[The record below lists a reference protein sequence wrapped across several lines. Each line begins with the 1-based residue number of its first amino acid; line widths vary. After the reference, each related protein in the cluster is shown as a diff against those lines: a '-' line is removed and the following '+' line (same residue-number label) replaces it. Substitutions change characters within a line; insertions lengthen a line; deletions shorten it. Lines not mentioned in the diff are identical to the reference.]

1 MKIYAVVSKET
12 DNVIAQ
18 FLDHGTEKVKF
29 NGIKLG
35 ILDQQ
40 VHPDERELL
49 KVVEVYLS
57 SSKGKMDQ
65 TKQLDPDTF
74 IVESLS
80 YYEEVDFVYLS
91 RNPER
96 DIALCT
102 PKE

>member
-1 MKIYAVVSKET
+1 MKVYAVVSKET
-12 DNVIAQ
+12 GNVIAN
-18 FLDHGTEKVKF
+18 FLDHGKEKVKF

-35 ILDQQ
+35 ILDQHVQ
-40 VHPDERELL
+40 PDERELL

-65 TKQLDPDTF
+65 TKQLEPDAF
-74 IVESLS
+74 IIENLGD
-80 YYEEVDFVYLS
+80 YEGVDLIYLS
-91 RNPER
+91 RNPDR

>member
-12 DNVIAQ
+12 DNVIAK

-40 VHPDERELL
+40 VQPDERELL

-65 TKQLDPDTF
+65 TKQLEIDAF
-74 IVESLS
+74 IVETLS

>member
-65 TKQLDPDTF
+65 TKQLDPAAF
-74 IVESLS
+74 VIENLS
-80 YYEEVDFVYLS
+80 DYEGADLIYLS

>member
-1 MKIYAVVSKET
+1 MKVYAVVCSQT

-18 FLDHGTEKVKF
+18 FIDHGKGRVKL

-35 ILDQQ
+35 ILPHH
-40 VHPDERELL
+40 VHHGERELL
-49 KVVEVYLS
+49 KVVNVYLS
-57 SSKGKMDQ
+57 STKGKMDQ
-65 TKQLDPDTF
+65 TKQLDPDAF
-74 IVESLS
+74 VIENLSDYESADLI
-80 YYEEVDFVYLS
+80 YLS